1 MNKKNVSIVM
11 IVVSVSLLFLSSCQT
26 VKKTIAPDG
35 FAAYTGTTEPFRA
48 VSPDG
53 VMFSVR
59 STKNEPYAAL
69 DFWKVALKKHL
80 LDSGYYFIKEA
91 DIKSG
96 TETGYMLEVSAPV
109 DNQSYIYATAIFVQK
124 DKIIIA
130 ESAGTVLSFESKRK
144 AVMDAIRNLRIE
156 E

>member
-1 MNKKNVSIVM
+1 MITVSF
-11 IVVSVSLLFLSSCQT
+11 SLLFLCSCQT
-26 VKKTIAPDG
+26 VKKTMAPDG
-35 FAAYTGTTEPFRA
+35 FAAYTGTEPFRA

-59 STKNEPYAAL
+59 STKNEPYAEL

-80 LDSGYYFIKEA
+80 LDSGYYFINDAE
-91 DIKSG
+91 IKSG
-96 TETGYMLEVSAPV
+96 NETGYMLEVSAPV

-130 ESAGTVLSFESKRK
+130 ESAGTVLNFESKRK
-144 AVMDAIRNLRIE
+144 AVMDAIRNLKSE
-156 E
+156 D

>member
-1 MNKKNVSIVM
+1 MNKNYFSILILVL
-11 IVVSVSLLFLSSCQT
+11 SLSLLFFCSCQT
-26 VKKTIAPDG
+26 VKKNTTPGG
-35 FAAYTGTTEPFRA
+35 FAAYKGTEIFRA

-59 STKNEPYAAL
+59 SAKNEPYAEL

-80 LDSGYYFIKEA
+80 LDSGYHFIKES

-96 TETGYMLEVSAPV
+96 NEDGYMLEVSAPV
-109 DNQSYIYATAIFVQK
+109 DNQNYIYATAIFVQK
-124 DKIIIA
+124 NKIIIA
-130 ESAGTVLSFESKRK
+130 ESAGTVLNFESKRK
-144 AVMDAIRNLRIE
+144 AVMDAIRNLRSE

>member
-1 MNKKNVSIVM
+1 MNKKSIL
-11 IVVSVSLLFLSSCQT
+11 IIILSSFYFFSCQT
-26 VKKTIAPDG
+26 AGTHKIPDG
-35 FAAYTGTTEPFRA
+35 FAAYKGTENFRA

-59 STKNEPYAAL
+59 STKNEPYANL

-80 LDSGYYFIKEA
+80 LDSGYHFIKDS

-96 TETGYMLEVSAPV
+96 SEDGYFLEVSAPV

-124 DKIIIA
+124 DKITIA
-130 ESAGTVLSFESKRK
+130 ESAGTVLNFESKRK
-144 AVMDAIRNLRIE
+144 AVMDAIYKLRSGK
-156 E
+156 